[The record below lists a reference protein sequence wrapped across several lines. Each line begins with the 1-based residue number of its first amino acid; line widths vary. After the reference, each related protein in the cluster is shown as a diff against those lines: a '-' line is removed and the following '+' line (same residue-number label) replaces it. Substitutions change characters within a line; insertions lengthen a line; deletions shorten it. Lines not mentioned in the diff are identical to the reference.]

1 VGRGR
6 DSEPGGLPATG
17 PFESGSLPIDVIIVW
32 LREGGWDP
40 STVLSRIGT
49 SEVVAHTL
57 WAEPFLSGAPGSWEG
72 AWAYLADRIREGRGG
87 NAQSYE
93 LDAFAVAAIGDIAP
107 VVTARAA
114 EIAAATHGPLGEPA
128 GTLILGE
135 TESQQSIAM
144 PFLLLPKGP
153 GYALVA
159 TGHLDDPGCVE
170 VYLQGGSATDVHAY
184 ADLEHPQHA
193 GSACWSGQPGLPYVV
208 S

>member
-1 VGRGR
+1 M
-6 DSEPGGLPATG
+6 
-17 PFESGSLPIDVIIVW
+17 IIVW